1 VVADLLASRRHLA
14 HNSPACKLQIH
25 ALVVR
30 LSGHEEE
37 LLLKANEGLYP
48 GHPLEA
54 QGRRERGRKC
64 YYVNDNSSSNRID

>member
-1 VVADLLASRRHLA
+1 VVADFLASRRHLA
-14 HNSPACKLQIH
+14 HNGPACKLQIH

-37 LLLKANEGLYP
+37 LLLKTDEGLDP

-54 QGRRERGRKC
+54 QGRRREMGMG
-64 YYVNDNSSSNRID
+64 YQYVNDNSSTS